1 MVTFIVI
8 ADFLGSQ
15 ILEGNFSEMHI
26 KSISYNSTKTFVPN
40 TDWMPPE
47 YLRVCPQN
55 DVPARPTF
63 SLLKNSA
70 RILGLISPH

>member
-26 KSISYNSTKTFVPN
+26 RSAIIPQKLLFRTQIGRLLNN
-40 TDWMPPE
+40 C
-47 YLRVCPQN
+47 VCAQN

-70 RILGLISPH
+70 PTPWIN